1 MNLGYSDFTGVYYE
15 LVILMTNYSGF
26 QICNRTQIIMCVFIT
41 QNISI
46 ITCPKSAL
54 ALILSTGQQQVFSY
68 KVIILRTASDL
79 KKQLLSKTEAINVK
93 ANKKERREN

>member
-1 MNLGYSDFTGVYYE
+1 MS
-15 LVILMTNYSGF
+15 
-26 QICNRTQIIMCVFIT
+26 VFIT

-68 KVIILRTASDL
+68 KVIIRRTAADS
-79 KKQLLSKTEAINVK
+79 KKQLLSKIEAINVK
-93 ANKKERREN
+93 ANKKERRENESPYLEKSAPPQLHHFITK